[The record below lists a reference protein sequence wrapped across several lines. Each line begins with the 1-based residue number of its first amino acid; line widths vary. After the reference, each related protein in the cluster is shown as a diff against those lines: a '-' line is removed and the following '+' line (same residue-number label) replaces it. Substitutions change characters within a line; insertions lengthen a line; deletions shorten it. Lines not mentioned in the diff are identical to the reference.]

1 MNSWT
6 PTTSKTKNW
15 AAYNR
20 ALKQRGSLSIWFD
33 TEMDWDATPS
43 GNRGRQ
49 QVDSDAAIQACLT
62 TKVLFGL
69 PLRQAT
75 GFVESLLKLVSLDW
89 PVPDFSTLIAAR
101 SPMSWAHINMLG
113 EYDFSEE
120 KLRDTLGIL
129 PLKKVA

>member
-49 QVDSDAAIQACLT
+49 QVDNDAGNPPIFNGVQ
-62 TKVLFGL
+62 
-69 PLRQAT
+69 P
-75 GFVESLLKLVSLDW
+75 
-89 PVPDFSTLIAAR
+89 
-101 SPMSWAHINMLG
+101 
-113 EYDFSEE
+113 
-120 KLRDTLGIL
+120 
-129 PLKKVA
+129 